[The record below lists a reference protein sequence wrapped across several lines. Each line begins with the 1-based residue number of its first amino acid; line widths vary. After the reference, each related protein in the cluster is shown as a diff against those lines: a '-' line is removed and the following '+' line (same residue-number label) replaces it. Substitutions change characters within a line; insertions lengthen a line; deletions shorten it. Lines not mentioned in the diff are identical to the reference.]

1 MSHLNIKTGD
11 EVIVTTGGQKGTRGK
26 ITQVFPELN
35 KVVVEGVN
43 LRTRHLKSRREG
55 EKGQKVAFSM
65 PIHASNVQLVSAD
78 GKPMRH
84 TKRVNAK

>member
-1 MSHLNIKTGD
+1 MATINIKAGD
-11 EVIVTTGGQKGTRGK
+11 EVIVVTGSNKGKRGK
-26 ITQVFPELN
+26 ITQVFPALN

-43 LRTRHLKSRREG
+43 LRTRHVKSRRQG
-55 EKGQKVAFSM
+55 EVGQKISFAM

-84 TKRVNAK
+84 VKRTK